1 MVTCPATTSSYKSE
15 KKIADG
21 KSEKL
26 LREYYKRDERWE
38 YEVRWLLDSR
48 RDVTA
53 VLEVLGNRGSKICAK
68 KLNAFFC
75 RITRRTVSSSQSK
88 SFTSL
93 IFSRSLCIPPRR
105 LIFLFP

>member
-1 MVTCPATTSSYKSE
+1 MVTCPATPSSYKSE

-68 KLNAFFC
+68 KLNAFFF
-75 RITRRTVSSSQSK
+75 VE
-88 SFTSL
+88 L
-93 IFSRSLCIPPRR
+93 LGER
-105 LIFLFP
+105 LAHLKVNPLRH